1 MTNHVSFQ
9 YPDDPGMHN
18 EPRHRYARP
27 SYRGANPGIW
37 DRMKANLI
45 AIVVGMF
52 LICIAFGLIFWNEV
66 CVCKPRSIYNC
77 IIICLNH
84 NTYVHASVASKLMT
98 LMQTQ
103 VHPVLQKMVKIYPC
117 T

>member
-1 MTNHVSFQ
+1 MTNHVFFQ

-37 DRMKANLI
+37 DRMKANFI

-66 CVCKPRSIYNC
+66 REIY
-77 IIICLNH
+77 LELRH
-84 NTYVHASVASKLMT
+84 NIYIHVSVASKLMT
-98 LMQTQ
+98 QMQTQ
-103 VHPVLQKMVKIYPC
+103 VHTVLQQDGSLLSKN
-117 T
+117 

>member
-37 DRMKANLI
+37 DRMKANFI

-66 CVCKPRSIYNC
+66 REIY
-77 IIICLNH
+77 LFR
-84 NTYVHASVASKLMT
+84 TAS
-98 LMQTQ
+98 
-103 VHPVLQKMVKIYPC
+103 
-117 T
+117 